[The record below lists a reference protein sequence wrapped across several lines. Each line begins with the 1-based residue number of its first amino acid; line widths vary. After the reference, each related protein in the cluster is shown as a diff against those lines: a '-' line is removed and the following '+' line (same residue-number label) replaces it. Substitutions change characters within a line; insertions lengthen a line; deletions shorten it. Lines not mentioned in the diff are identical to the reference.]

1 MVAENAVTGAKI
13 RQKVDMCV
21 LATGMQPA
29 LGEQGKAFG
38 LDMDGNGFI
47 VSNPDKGMIAA
58 GCAKSA
64 ADVYSSAQSATAA
77 ALKAIQIGR

>member
-1 MVAENAVTGAKI
+1 GVGGGGKVQ
-13 RQKVDMCV
+13 QKVDMCV

-38 LDMDGNGFI
+38 VTMDGNGFV
-47 VSNPDKGMIAA
+47 VSEPEKGMIAA

-64 ADVYSSAQSATAA
+64 ADVYSCTQSATAA
-77 ALKAIQIGR
+77 ALKAIQNAQ

>member
-1 MVAENAVTGAKI
+1 
-13 RQKVDMCV
+13 VDMCV

-29 LGEQGKAFG
+29 LGDKGRALG
-38 LDMDGNGFI
+38 VRMDGNGFV
-47 VSNPDKGMIAA
+47 VSDPDKGQIAA

-64 ADVYSSAQSATAA
+64 ADVYTCAQSSTAA